1 MPSAACTVVRVV
13 NCPMI
18 LTLIGAEVGQMLVVL
33 GTGCVAMS
41 DGGISRPRSLCWVV
55 GIRPRGIVP
64 VEQPARTDRGA
75 DLGEGRRRGAEQEER
90 ERDECD
96 HPTHG
101 RASLLHVRPPAT
113 CDPGRCGSR

>member
-33 GTGCVAMS
+33 GTGCGAPGAR
-41 DGGISRPRSLCWVV
+41 GGRGGGGAGGGGV
-55 GIRPRGIVP
+55 GG
-64 VEQPARTDRGA
+64 G
-75 DLGEGRRRGAEQEER
+75 GWAEQEER

>member
-41 DGGISRPRSLCWVV
+41 DGGISRPRSLCWGVRGRGVV
-55 GIRPRGIVP
+55 SRRLVP
-64 VEQPARTDRGA
+64 PPP
-75 DLGEGRRRGAEQEER
+75 GRRRGAEQEER

>member
-55 GIRPRGIVP
+55 VAVVGVRAARGVGGGGPGGVAMSDGGSSRPRSGGWV
-64 VEQPARTDRGA
+64 VRSGAYDRVA
-75 DLGEGRRRGAEQEER
+75 LSQ
-90 ERDECD
+90 
-96 HPTHG
+96 
-101 RASLLHVRPPAT
+101 
-113 CDPGRCGSR
+113 